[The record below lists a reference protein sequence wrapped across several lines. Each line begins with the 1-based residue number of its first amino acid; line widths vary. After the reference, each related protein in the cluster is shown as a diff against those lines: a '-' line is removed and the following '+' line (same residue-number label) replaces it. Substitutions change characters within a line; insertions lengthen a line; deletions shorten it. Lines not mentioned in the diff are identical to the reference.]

1 MDASLDRSMDRREIL
16 CLAIEVLRGEHR
28 DLDAA
33 ISALQEKAG
42 SDRLT
47 IQRLKKRKLRLKDKI
62 VHLED
67 QIIPDIIA

>member
-1 MDASLDRSMDRREIL
+1 MNASFAGSIDRSRIL
-16 CLAIEVLRGEHR
+16 LLELKVLRGEHR
-28 DLDAA
+28 ELDDA

-42 SDRLT
+42 YDRLT

>member
-1 MDASLDRSMDRREIL
+1 MEASFDGSMDRREIL
-16 CLAIEVLRGEHR
+16 RIELEVLKGQHR
-28 DLDAA
+28 DLDEA

-62 VHLED
+62 VHLEY
-67 QIIPDIIA
+67 QITPDIIA

>member
-1 MDASLDRSMDRREIL
+1 MDASFAGSIDRSRIL
-16 CLAIEVLRGEHR
+16 RLELKVLRGEHR
-28 DLDAA
+28 ELDDA

-42 SDRLT
+42 YDRLT

>member
-1 MDASLDRSMDRREIL
+1 MEASFGGSMNRREIL
-16 CLAIEVLRGEHR
+16 RIELEVLKDEHL
-28 DLDAA
+28 DLDEA

>member
-1 MDASLDRSMDRREIL
+1 MDASFNRSMNHREIL
-16 CLAIEVLRGEHR
+16 SVELEVLRGEHR

-67 QIIPDIIA
+67 QITPDIIA

>member
-1 MDASLDRSMDRREIL
+1 MEASFGGSMNRREIL
-16 CLAIEVLRGEHR
+16 RIELEVLKDEHL
-28 DLDAA
+28 DLDEA

-67 QIIPDIIA
+67 QITPDIIA

>member
-1 MDASLDRSMDRREIL
+1 MDASFDGSMDRKEIL
-16 CLAIEVLRGEHR
+16 RLELEVLKAEHR
-28 DLDAA
+28 DLDEA